1 MLSKVLQRDY
11 IIATAINGEK
21 AFDMY
26 KKFNPHVI
34 ITDLRMPIMDGIQL
48 VKKIRENDQNT
59 KIIITTF
66 KKDVETLIEAAE
78 LKLFKYLVKPINFE
92 ELKNT
97 INASIKELN
106 NYNVVAVKTV
116 NLTPNLR
123 WEIDEFELFYKDT
136 ILKLTPKEKKVLNIL
151 LSKPNKVLT
160 YEELIYEAWEKDNEI
175 GDRKTLKNII
185 TGLRKKIIDTNID
198 NVYGFGYKITLTSI
212 N

>member
-26 KKFNPHVI
+26 KKFSPHVI

-185 TGLRKKIIDTNID
+185 TGLRKKLIDTNID
-198 NVYGFGYKITLTSI
+198 NIYGFGYKISITSI

>member
-66 KKDVETLIEAAE
+66 KKDVETLIEAAG
-78 LKLFKYLVKPINFE
+78 LKLFKYLLKPINFE